1 LAKSLVCKPAEFTQ
15 RFGTYYMTGKISGSY
30 MRIFHSVEGVEDKES
45 FSMDVSASGSG
56 WGVSISSAYG
66 KATEKQNSKM
76 T

>member
-1 LAKSLVCKPAEFTQ
+1 
-15 RFGTYYMTGKISGSY
+15 MTGKISGSY